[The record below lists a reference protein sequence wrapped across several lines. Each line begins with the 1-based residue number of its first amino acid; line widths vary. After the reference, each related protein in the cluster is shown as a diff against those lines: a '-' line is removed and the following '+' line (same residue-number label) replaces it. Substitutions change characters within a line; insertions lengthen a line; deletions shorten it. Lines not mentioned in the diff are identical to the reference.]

1 MSSRTRRSNRTR
13 LLLSLNVL
21 VIAAML
27 LSGCGGMPFDP
38 ADLPFIGNF
47 LGAEPTPTPTPK
59 PTATPTPEPTA
70 TPKPG
75 ETPVPPTP
83 TPVPTPVVSIPSGFA
98 PVVDDTRGYSLA
110 VPKGWSALDLRSAQF
125 QNLANTFGMGGQLG
139 PLNDFLASPDGDA
152 LGVIYITDI
161 TAALFGGL
169 PTALNVSVLD
179 APGYT
184 AETAKGLV
192 EGLLE
197 ANAAMLGDV
206 NIESLEATTINNLPA
221 VSAIATANLANVGM
235 NQEVFAKATGL
246 VANDKIYVLT
256 MLTALDQRGAKEP
269 AFDQIIGTFRPE

>member
-1 MSSRTRRSNRTR
+1 MSFLTRRRSHTR

-27 LSGCGGMPFDP
+27 LGGCGGLPFDP
-38 ADLPFIGNF
+38 ADLPFVGNF

-75 ETPVPPTP
+75 ETPIPPTP
-83 TPVPTPVVSIPSGFA
+83 TPVPTPVVTIPDGFS
-98 PVVDDTRGYSLA
+98 PVMDDTRGYSLA
-110 VPKGWSALDLRSAQF
+110 VPRGWTPLDLRSAQF

-139 PLNDFLASPDGDA
+139 PLNDFLASPDGEA

-161 TAALFGGL
+161 TSALFGGL
-169 PTALNVSVLD
+169 PTALNVFVID

-184 AETAKGLV
+184 AETAKDLV

-197 ANAAMLGDV
+197 ANSSMLGDV
-206 NIESLEATTINNLPA
+206 NIEALEATTINNLPA
-221 VSAIATANLANVGM
+221 VAGTATANLASVGM
-235 NQEVFAKATGL
+235 NQNVFAKVVGL
-246 VANDKIYVLT
+246 VANDKVYVLT
-256 MLTALDQRGAKEP
+256 LLTSEDQRGAKEP

>member
-83 TPVPTPVVSIPSGFA
+83 TPVPTPVVSIPSGFT

-139 PLNDFLASPDGDA
+139 PLNDFLASPDGEA